1 MLRGQWL
8 AIWLGSVE
16 SGAAGFKGMLL
27 CASKIIGTT
36 TPNGTSD
43 RSCHQPL
50 RLVSCSRLA
59 PTAISGRSVTSEN
72 NAQTLKEI
80 SDATALPSTT
90 ARKNHQYSVRV
101 ARPLNS
107 AYFAR
112 HAFTAST
119 IGIKYLQFSTL
130 GSLLPCR
137 GDRQTS
143 SGGPAAPA
151 KSCGFIRS
159 TLNLVARS
167 RIVFSTS
174 SSGGG
179 SPLIQRSGLIRAT
192 TNERK

>member
-1 MLRGQWL
+1 M
-8 AIWLGSVE
+8 
-16 SGAAGFKGMLL
+16 
-27 CASKIIGTT
+27 GTT
-36 TPNGTSD
+36 KPKGTSA

-50 RLVSCSRLA
+50 RLVSCNRLA

-72 NAQTLKEI
+72 NVETLKEI

-107 AYFAR
+107 AYFVR

-119 IGIKYLQFSTL
+119 IGIQIPPVSEAET
-130 GSLLPCR
+130 CCHRR
-137 GDRQTS
+137 GDCQTS

-167 RIVFSTS
+167 RIVLSTS
-174 SSGGG
+174 SRGGG